1 MYNLLVAEDEPKMRS
16 IIRDYFE
23 KKEFA
28 VWEAEDGEEALRCLG
43 ERAFD
48 LILLDVM
55 MPKLDGFSVCKA
67 IRRDTDTPVI
77 FLTARIAEEDQ
88 LRGFQAK
95 ADDYVTKPFSLPVLH
110 AKALALLARSRGMVN
125 GSGKLC
131 SGGIEIDLRARE
143 VTVDGETAVMPPKVY
158 DLLVYFMENKNR
170 ILTREQILD
179 RVWGEDVFCYDRA
192 VDTTIKKLRQAL
204 GRRAGCIRTIVKVGY
219 KFQEVTD
226 EQK

>member
-1 MYNLLVAEDEPKMRS
+1 MYNLLVAEDEPKMRI

-23 KKEFA
+23 KKGFA
-28 VWEAEDGEEALRCLG
+28 VWEAEDGVEALKRLG
-43 ERAFD
+43 ERTFD
-48 LILLDVM
+48 LVLLDVM
-55 MPKLDGFSVCKA
+55 MPELDGFAVCKA
-67 IRRDTDTPVI
+67 IRRKGDTPVI
-77 FLTARIAEEDQ
+77 FLTARMAEEDQ
-88 LRGFQAK
+88 LRGFQVK

-110 AKALALLARSRGMVN
+110 ANVCAILERSRGMISD
-125 GSGKLC
+125 SGKLR

-143 VTVDGETAVMPPKVY
+143 VTVDGEKTAMPPKVF

-179 RVWGEDVFCYDRA
+179 QVWGEDAFCYDRA

>member
-1 MYNLLVAEDEPKMRS
+1 MYNLLVAEDEPKMRI

-23 KKEFA
+23 KKGFA
-28 VWEAEDGEEALRCLG
+28 VWEAEDGVEALKRLG
-43 ERAFD
+43 ERTFD
-48 LILLDVM
+48 LVLLDVM
-55 MPKLDGFSVCKA
+55 MPELDGFAVCKA
-67 IRRDTDTPVI
+67 IRRKGDTPVI
-77 FLTARIAEEDQ
+77 FLTARMAEEDQ
-88 LRGFQAK
+88 LRGFQVK

-110 AKALALLARSRGMVN
+110 AKVCAILER
-125 GSGKLC
+125 
-131 SGGIEIDLRARE
+131 RE
-143 VTVDGETAVMPPKVY
+143 VTVDGEKTAMPPKVF

-179 RVWGEDVFCYDRA
+179 QVWGEDAFCYDRA